1 MIDFA
6 VPAAPSPAKPGA
18 THRSNLVLL
27 LIASAL
33 IISLCMG
40 LRQSFGIFLRPVT
53 ADLGISASAFS
64 FAIALQNIVWGASQP
79 VIGMLA
85 DRLGARPVL
94 IATALIY
101 ALGLW
106 LMAASAG
113 VAGLDI
119 AGALVGMGI
128 AGTGFGVLIGVVSR
142 AVAPERRSQAVG
154 AVAAAGSIATM
165 VLAPLGQA
173 LIQGLG
179 WRSAM
184 LVFAGIAASMAVL
197 ALMIGRAGD
206 TGAPDAASVADERS
220 LGEVLRLAFRHP
232 GYLAMAAAFFACGFQ
247 LLFITTHLPSY
258 LALCGLPPSLGATAL
273 GAIGICNA
281 IGTYAI
287 GHLGARYNQRRLL
300 ALVYLLRSAAIGAY
314 LLLAVSAASTLIFA
328 AAMGLLWLSVIPL
341 VSGLIGRL
349 FGMKYFGTLYGI
361 VFFSHQL
368 GSFCGAILGGIAFDL
383 TGSYALGWSALIAI
397 GFIAFLL
404 QWRMD
409 ERVPAGV
416 PTPPPHASPVRP

>member
-1 MIDFA
+1 
-6 VPAAPSPAKPGA
+6 
-18 THRSNLVLL
+18 
-27 LIASAL
+27 
-33 IISLCMG
+33 
-40 LRQSFGIFLRPVT
+40 
-53 ADLGISASAFS
+53 
-64 FAIALQNIVWGASQP
+64 
-79 VIGMLA
+79 
-85 DRLGARPVL
+85 
-94 IATALIY
+94 
-101 ALGLW
+101 
-106 LMAASAG
+106 
-113 VAGLDI
+113 
-119 AGALVGMGI
+119 
-128 AGTGFGVLIGVVSR
+128 
-142 AVAPERRSQAVG
+142 
-154 AVAAAGSIATM
+154 M

-184 LVFAGIAASMAVL
+184 LVFAGIAASMSVL
-197 ALMIGRAGD
+197 ALMIRRAGD

-232 GYLAMAAAFFACGFQ
+232 GYLAMTAAFFACGFQ